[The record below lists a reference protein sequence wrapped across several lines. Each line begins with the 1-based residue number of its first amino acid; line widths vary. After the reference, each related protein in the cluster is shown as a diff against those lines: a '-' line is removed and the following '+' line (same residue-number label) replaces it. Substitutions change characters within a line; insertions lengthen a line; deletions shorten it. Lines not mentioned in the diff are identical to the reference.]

1 MIPVPPEVVATLAGH
16 PAVGALDQAFV
27 LVTVD
32 DEGVPDICLLSRSE
46 MDADSRQV
54 RAVVAG
60 RKARANLARS
70 GRATLIV
77 VAGGVPT
84 YLALRCGAMVEREG
98 AVGVALSVTRVLRDD
113 IGIELHPIMFRV
125 EERLA
130 ATERWDRSTAL
141 LGELRRLGGD
151 GA

>member
-1 MIPVPPEVVATLAGH
+1 MIAVPPEVVATLAGR
-16 PAVGALDQAFV
+16 PAVGALEQAYV

-46 MDADSRQV
+46 MEADTEQV

-60 RKARANLARS
+60 RKPRANLARS

-77 VAGGVPT
+77 VAAGVPT
-84 YLALRCGAMVEREG
+84 YLALRSGAMVERQG
-98 AVGVALSVTRVLRDD
+98 AVGVALFVTRVLRDD